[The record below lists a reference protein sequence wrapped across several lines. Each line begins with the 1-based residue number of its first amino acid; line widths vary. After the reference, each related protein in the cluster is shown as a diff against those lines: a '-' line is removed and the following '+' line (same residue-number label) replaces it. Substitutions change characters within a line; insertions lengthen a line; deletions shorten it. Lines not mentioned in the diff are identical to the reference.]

1 VFDTIG
7 LGEDNKGNVPHKKAV
22 KMIRDYF
29 SKCREPLNYIAYV
42 KKEGRITEEER
53 KMFKLFKEIFKGG
66 EENFII
72 IITHSEPEWVE
83 QNSQIKNDFGDYP
96 IIRVEFPPRHDDE
109 DANKRKKSLQ
119 HLKTTLSGLRYNSV
133 RLEFLNSSQ
142 SIENKISNVV
152 SFVPII
158 GTVYQLIS
166 SGVYYAMEKPMI
178 ATDRLIE
185 GNLGLRSRIAYKMIK
200 KQEKLNRQRY
210 S

>member
-1 VFDTIG
+1 
-7 LGEDNKGNVPHKKAV
+7 
-22 KMIRDYF
+22 MIRDYF